1 MSEIPGQSGH
11 ALPTSNVVL
20 CQVRTFANAEAHR
33 RVLRPR
39 EGHSRPQCRRALSH
53 STTER
58 PAARRCIPEV
68 ATNKAWS
75 DQSEGQARRR
85 DPLCAL
91 ALRGTEAH
99 FDEGCIELDNS
110 PVERTIRPITLN
122 WKNALFAGSVAAPS
136 TAPSSLR

>member
-1 MSEIPGQSGH
+1 MRQD
-11 ALPTSNVVL
+11 ALGLASPLDDVADGAKL
-20 CQVRTFANAEAHR
+20 I
-33 RVLRPR
+33 
-39 EGHSRPQCRRALSH
+39 
-53 STTER
+53 
-58 PAARRCIPEV
+58 RCIPEV
-68 ATNKAWS
+68 ATNKVWS

-122 WKNALFAGSVAAPS
+122 RKNALFADSVAAPS
-136 TAPSSLR
+136 TALSSLR